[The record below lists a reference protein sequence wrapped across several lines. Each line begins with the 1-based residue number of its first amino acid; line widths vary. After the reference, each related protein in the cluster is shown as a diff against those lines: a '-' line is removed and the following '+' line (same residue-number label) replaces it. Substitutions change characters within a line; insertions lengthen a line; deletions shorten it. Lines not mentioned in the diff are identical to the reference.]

1 MSAARKEQRGPGIGR
16 QALCVSRKE
25 QRLFQE
31 LLRDHCGVS
40 HGLGSLAFLERK
52 LAPRLDH
59 LGLDCLEDYYRY
71 LKYDDPR
78 GEELDV
84 LVDRLTTHET
94 YFFREEPQLAL
105 LYDQILPELSR
116 ARKGDALR
124 VWSAGCSTGEE
135 VYSLA
140 ILLMEHQDL
149 VGREF
154 EVVGTDISREVI
166 QRARGASYGAS
177 SFRATPQ
184 HLIERY
190 FRKNADDQLS
200 VRSDIRNRCSFGQL
214 NLMDVDRFGVLGN
227 FDLVFCRNVLIYF
240 SSEKRPKVIRAF
252 HDSLNSGGYLCLG
265 HSENLLNLDTRFRC
279 VQYDRGVVYQKQGG
293 TR

>member
-1 MSAARKEQRGPGIGR
+1 M
-16 QALCVSRKE
+16 SRKE

-31 LLRDHCGVS
+31 LLREHCGVS

-52 LAPRLDH
+52 LTPRLEH
-59 LGLDCLEDYYRY
+59 LGLNCFEDYYLY

-78 GEELDV
+78 GEELEV

-94 YFFREEPQLAL
+94 YFFREEAQLAL
-105 LYDQILPELSR
+105 LYDQILPELSQR
-116 ARKGDALR
+116 RKRDVLR

-140 ILLMEHQDL
+140 ILLTEHQGL

-184 HLIERY
+184 HLVDRY
-190 FRKNADDQLS
+190 FRRNDDGRLS

-214 NLMDVDRFGVLGN
+214 NLMDVDRFGVLGD

-240 SSEKRPKVIRAF
+240 SSDKRPRVIRAF
-252 HDSLNSGGYLCLG
+252 HDSLNAGGYLCLG
-265 HSENLLNLDTRFRC
+265 HSESLLNLDTRFRC

-293 TR
+293 AR